1 MIGFYVL
8 EKKEGKIQLT
18 QMLKEP
24 AFVPMN
30 EISEVKNHSLSFYKK
45 KILGICFRV
54 SE

>member
-30 EISEVKNHSLSFYKK
+30 EVSEVMNHSLCFYNKN
-45 KILGICFRV
+45 IRNLF
-54 SE
+54 